1 MAYLWTR
8 EGDHLLVRFFFTQ
21 HGAVIE
27 DPATGSACANL
38 GGWMLATNK
47 SLPVR
52 ETLQQGAAVGRPS
65 KLGLQ
70 VDADRHIYVTGSV
83 IELGRGV
90 IEL

>member
-1 MAYLWTR
+1 
-8 EGDHLLVRFFFTQ
+8 
-21 HGAVIE
+21 
-27 DPATGSACANL
+27 
-38 GGWMLATNK
+38 
-47 SLPVR
+47 VR

-70 VDADRHIYVTGSV
+70 VDVDRHIYVTGSV